1 MYRIDFALFMLID
14 IRQTGRD
21 LVEKCDVCG
30 TVSIPDSVLL
40 RLLIPDVKC
49 RFLLLMVY
57 NWRTGWEVRIH
68 TRLLEN
74 CKRDRILFASSTSNV
89 VAV

>member
-1 MYRIDFALFMLID
+1 MYRIDFVLFMHID

-40 RLLIPDVKC
+40 RLLIPDVKS
-49 RFLLLMVY
+49 RFFVANGVELEDWLGGAY
-57 NWRTGWEVRIH
+57 SHPAVRK
-68 TRLLEN
+68 L
-74 CKRDRILFASSTSNV
+74 
-89 VAV
+89 

>member
-40 RLLIPDVKC
+40 RLLISDVKC
-49 RFLLLMVY
+49 RFLLLMV
-57 NWRTGWEVRIH
+57 
-68 TRLLEN
+68 
-74 CKRDRILFASSTSNV
+74 
-89 VAV
+89 